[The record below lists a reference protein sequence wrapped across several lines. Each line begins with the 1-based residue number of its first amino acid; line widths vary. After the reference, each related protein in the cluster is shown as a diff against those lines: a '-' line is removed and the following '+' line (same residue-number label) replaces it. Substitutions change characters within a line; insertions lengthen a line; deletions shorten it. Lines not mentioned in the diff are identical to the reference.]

1 MFACS
6 WADKS
11 FANDKMADLEK
22 LHLFVTF
29 SVYIFLI
36 VSNYSMRVPSW
47 RVCQS
52 AFYES
57 YICISLKERR
67 LQQLKL

>member
-1 MFACS
+1 
-6 WADKS
+6 
-11 FANDKMADLEK
+11 MADLEG
-22 LHLFVTF
+22 LHLLVTF

-36 VSNYSMRVPSW
+36 VSNYVSAELE
-47 RVCQS
+47 VCQS

-57 YICISLKERR
+57 YICISLTERH